1 MICFWQLW
9 FLDFR
14 FGTTKHWRRP
24 LWNQWLQLVKFES
37 LGGKFNI
44 FGIRSEVKHQS
55 VYWDAACWAL
65 RATIQVILFRSV
77 SLESFLVSFFVFR
90 MRQAGLCPT
99 KGNKRV
105 NLANVIIVFTHI
117 TTRKLSKCLETTKT
131 DWNSWL
137 FQLAKPKDVYCHKG
151 GRKLFAFK
159 KQESLTS
166 IFDWLKLNWFDYENK
181 QTIDKTVDN

>member
-14 FGTTKHWRRP
+14 FGTTKHWRRL

-44 FGIRSEVKHQS
+44 FGIRSEVKQS

-105 NLANVIIVFTHI
+105 NLANVIIVFTHL
-117 TTRKLSKCLETTKT
+117 TTRKWSKCLETTKT